1 VSEPVS
7 VRTRFERFPATVKG
21 ALVFRGEDRDPH
33 QIHVRGARA
42 VAFGGGME
50 RDVPVEHA
58 TVTVPPKQ
66 DVFVPFEMAV
76 ADLDPGWYG
85 FEVDVDLDGSP
96 RTLHGDRRFSVAWP
110 RGTMRTGTI
119 KLDRSFRVG
128 ELRVLVTKLQLASDG
143 ATLRL
148 ELDPSTDV
156 EVALTAEPG
165 SVPVPVVELDLDA
178 RAPGTIVRAYPI
190 PRATRLLRL
199 EVANDAE
206 RGSVELPLE

>member
-21 ALVFRGEDRDPH
+21 AMVFRGEDADPH
-33 QIHVRGARA
+33 QIHVRAARA
-42 VAFGGGME
+42 VAFGGATE
-50 RDVPVEHA
+50 RDVPMEHA
-58 TVTVPPKQ
+58 TVTVPPRQ

-76 ADLDPGWYG
+76 ADLEPGWYG

-128 ELRVLVTKLQLASDG
+128 GQRVVATRLQLASDA

-148 ELDPSTDV
+148 ELDPSEGF
-156 EVALTAEPG
+156 EVALTGEPG
-165 SVPVPVVELDLDA
+165 GVPLPVVDVEPDPRTSATVVRVYPVP
-178 RAPGTIVRAYPI
+178 RGTRV
-190 PRATRLLRL
+190 LRL
-199 EVANDAE
+199 EVANEAG
-206 RGSVELPLE
+206 RGSVDLPLE

>member
-42 VAFGGGME
+42 VSVGGGAE

-58 TVTVPPKQ
+58 TVTVPPRQ

-76 ADLDPGWYG
+76 TDLEPGWYG
-85 FEVDVDLDGSP
+85 FEVDVDLDGSA

-128 ELRVLVTKLQLASDG
+128 DLRVVATKLQLSSEG

-156 EVALTAEPG
+156 GVALTAEPG
-165 SVPVPVVELDLDA
+165 SVPLPVVEVEHDP
-178 RAPGTIVRAYPI
+178 RAAGAVVRAYPV

-199 EVANDAE
+199 EVTNESE
-206 RGSVELPLE
+206 RGSIELPLE

>member
-1 VSEPVS
+1 MSEPVS

-58 TVTVPPKQ
+58 TVTVPPRQ

-85 FEVDVDLDGSP
+85 FEVDVDLDG
-96 RTLHGDRRFSVAWP
+96 DRRFSVAWP

-128 ELRVLVTKLQLASDG
+128 DLRVVATKLQLASDG

-148 ELDPSTDV
+148 ELDPSTEV

-165 SVPVPVVELDLDA
+165 SAPIPVVELEPDA
-178 RAPGTIVRAYPI
+178 RAPGTVVRAYPV

-199 EVANDAE
+199 EVANGPE
-206 RGSVELPLE
+206 RGSIELPLE